1 MYAIISVWRNSE
13 DCRSYVYDNTQCVTT
28 EETYLWIRCCCSSF
42 FIYLYNIKG
51 QPSLIIK
58 NSTTLLIEMF
68 IIIVY
73 YVYVDIGYAINLND
87 IIIIII

>member
-1 MYAIISVWRNSE
+1 MNPLLL
-13 DCRSYVYDNTQCVTT
+13 QQ
-28 EETYLWIRCCCSSF
+28 F